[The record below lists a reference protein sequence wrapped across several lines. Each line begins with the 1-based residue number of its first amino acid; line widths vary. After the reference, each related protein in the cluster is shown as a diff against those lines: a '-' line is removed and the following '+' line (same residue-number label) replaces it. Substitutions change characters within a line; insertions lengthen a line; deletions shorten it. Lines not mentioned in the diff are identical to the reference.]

1 MTFPLKNFRDGLDN
15 FLRHSKYSN
24 NGLTILCCKKKRV
37 VELFQL
43 KNYANWP
50 VTALKQVP
58 TKGAKEKLLEA
69 EV

>member
-24 NGLTILCCKKKRV
+24 NGLTVLFCKKRV
-37 VELFQL
+37 VELCQL
-43 KNYANWP
+43 KTYANWP

-58 TKGAKEKLLEA
+58 TKGATEKLLEA